1 MSTSD
6 TINSLLTANEQ
17 LAGYQ
22 TVGRG
27 KTAEGQLQFPRGSAY
42 GETVMQSLHGTKVP
56 LLAAEGSYWTAS
68 NVPGTPITNGI
79 VTGFV
84 ATTPTLVLFNS
95 NPVGG
100 KTIYPVRFKTQ
111 KVAAGASSTDY
122 QGQWI
127 VDTGNRKTSGGTV
140 LTAASPNLAVLNTS
154 TGAIITMG
162 AITAPAANASRI
174 IHAQKYR
181 SVIPVASDRYSFEFG
196 GSTPISSGMPLEG
209 TLQADLVFQCAP
221 VALPPQCS
229 LLWYAYGTAMGT
241 ADSLDFSTFEYVE
254 R

>member
-6 TINSLLTANEQ
+6 TTNALLTANDQ
-17 LAGYQ
+17 LSAFQ
-22 TVGRG
+22 ALGRG
-27 KTAEGQLQFPRGSAY
+27 KTAEGGLQFPRGSSY
-42 GETVMQSLHGTKVP
+42 GETVMQSLMGAHTP

-68 NVPGTPITNGI
+68 NVPGTPITNAI

-100 KTIYPVRFKTQ
+100 KSIYPVRFKTQ
-111 KVAAGASSTDY
+111 IVAAGTTSSDF
-122 QGQWI
+122 QGQI
-127 VDTGNRKTSGGTV
+127 LVDTGNRKTSGGTV
-140 LTAASPNLAVLNTS
+140 LTAASPNLNVLNTA

-181 SVIPVASDRYSFEFG
+181 SVIKVASDRYTWEFG
-196 GSTPISSGMPLEG
+196 GSVPVAQGAPLEG
-209 TLQADLVFQCAP
+209 TLQVDMVIQVAP
-221 VALPPQCS
+221 VCLPPQCS
-229 LLWYAYGTAMGT
+229 LILYTYGTAMGT
-241 ADSLDFSTFEYVE
+241 ADSMDFSTFEYVE